1 MTEEEIKILMERAN
15 EMTDRLTRALCEG
28 ENKDNAM
35 TIACMT
41 LATAK
46 FAAGILL
53 EAQKTTGMADIFE
66 EYMKLVNN
74 FMNRTD
80 NEKQIQE
87 IKKRR
92 DQLDKEI
99 KEIKKKIKETKQ
111 DLEYQ
116 KKKIKKF
123 KQKQMDSLLDS
134 ILGKDDI
141 VN

>member
-1 MTEEEIKILMERAN
+1 MTKWLN
-15 EMTDRLTRALCEG
+15 D
-28 ENKDNAM
+28 
-35 TIACMT
+35 
-41 LATAK
+41 
-46 FAAGILL
+46 
-53 EAQKTTGMADIFE
+53 
-66 EYMKLVNN
+66 Y
-74 FMNRTD
+74 
-80 NEKQIQE
+80 EKQNFT